1 MKLKTGALT
10 LFASVFLLAA
20 CGNSGQEDTDT
31 GETTDTTTQEES
43 TSETVPSSESAT
55 NDDDANEGDDNA
67 DDADDNADDTNES
80 ASSTEASQAASGDFI
95 SEDEAWQ
102 VALDDAG
109 TTDDAL
115 TEREIELDDVDDDDD
130 DFDDVA
136 HYEIEFTVD
145 DGREFEYDID
155 ATTGDILNSEKDSLS
170 NE

>member
-43 TSETVPSSESAT
+43 TSETVPSSEAAT

-67 DDADDNADDTNES
+67 DDADDNADDGDDTNES
-80 ASSTEASQAASGDFI
+80 ASSNEASQAASGDFI

-155 ATTGDILNSEKDSLS
+155 ATTGDILNSEKDS
-170 NE
+170 

>member
-55 NDDDANEGDDNA
+55 NDDDANE
-67 DDADDNADDTNES
+67 
-80 ASSTEASQAASGDFI
+80 ASQAASGDFI

-130 DFDDVA
+130 YFDDVA

-155 ATTGDILNSEKDSLS
+155 ATTGDILNSEKDS
-170 NE
+170 